1 MYLTSNYRFTHP
13 RYAGGLGISTPVF
26 TRNVGGVASKAMQG
40 ESNRLRVQYTSVGG
54 RLIVAIRPQ
63 VSGGKV
69 FLNPNI
75 YLIFVLIL

>member
-26 TRNVGGVASKAMQG
+26 TRNVACKAMQG
-40 ESNRLRVQYTSVGG
+40 ESNRLLVQYTSAGG
-54 RLIVAIRPQ
+54 RLIVATCPQ